1 LCLASPPGHPPKIR
15 NFLLSSETTKNFIFF
30 FNFYKLLH
38 SQQEITKTIQEVVA
52 AARVA
57 LLLIFTVIILE
68 KNARAR
74 SSSSSFGLNKDFML
88 MAYSSFLLLST
99 APRRSGADIAGPILL
114 AFKVETARCN
124 G

>member
-1 LCLASPPGHPPKIR
+1 VLSLPSGTPPKNKEFFNSLRKPQKI
-15 NFLLSSETTKNFIFF
+15 SFF